1 MQCSAHPA
9 GPASARRGR
18 VLIIEDDPEAALFA
32 AYALERRGRF
42 SVTHTA
48 DPMVALALA
57 AAEPW
62 DLALT
67 DLDLPVIS
75 GTELIAALRAIA
87 PGLPVIL
94 LTAQP
99 RDGFSATDLSASR
112 PDGLLVKPVSADQL
126 LAAAETLALPH
137 PHPPAPADAPAEDA
151 PAEDAPA
158 EDAPAEDAPAGP

>member
-9 GPASARRGR
+9 GPVSPRRGR
-18 VLIIEDDPEAALFA
+18 VLVIEDDPEAALFA

-75 GTELIAALRAIA
+75 GTELIAALRTVA

-99 RDGFSATDLSASR
+99 RDEFSATDLAGQGPSR

-126 LAAAETLALPH
+126 LTAAETLATPR
-137 PHPPAPADAPAEDA
+137 PAPP
-151 PAEDAPA
+151 P
-158 EDAPAEDAPAGP
+158 GP